1 MKDNLVRLLIWGD
14 NSVKNAA
21 YEEIARKFSE
31 IKLVAIVKKEKL
43 IYAYLSEVR
52 IDVLLISFASVNTGL
67 TRVTEWLN
75 RRSVSKPLILVSTG
89 NDSEAL
95 LLRLSAYHAYAR
107 VNACRGVTDTVS
119 SKSCQ
124 IRNEVTVLLAKLGFN
139 KNHKGTSYLEDAVI
153 YACLANTRQTFLMKG
168 IYGIIAEQGQTSWRN
183 VERAIR
189 NSIESAWNRREA
201 GDRLR
206 VYTFPVNPDTGKP
219 TNREF
224 IFNMTEMVL
233 KVKTK

>member
-21 YEEIARKFSE
+21 YEKIARKFPE
-31 IKLVAIVKKEKL
+31 IKLVAIVRKEKL

-52 IDVLLISFASVNTGL
+52 IDVLLISFDSINTGL
-67 TRVTEWLN
+67 TRVTEWLKT
-75 RRSVSKPLILVSTG
+75 RSVTKPLILVSTG

-107 VNACRGVTDTVS
+107 VNARRGATDTLS
-119 SKSCQ
+119 SKTRQ
-124 IRNEVTVLLAKLGFN
+124 IRNEVSVLLTKLGFN
-139 KNHKGTSYLEDAVI
+139 RNHIGTIYLEDAVI
-153 YACLANTRQTFLMKG
+153 YACLTNTRQTFLMKG
-168 IYGIIAEQGQTSWRN
+168 IYGIIAEQGKTSWRN

-201 GDRLR
+201 GDRLK
-206 VYTFPVNPDTGKP
+206 VYTFPVNSDTGKP

-224 IFNMTEMVL
+224 IFNMTEMIL
-233 KVKTK
+233 KVNTK